1 MTRTH
6 RLTLLFGL
14 GLLVAAACGDD
25 EPPLDDDGSGL
36 SGQTGEECV
45 VADDCFLTL
54 ADRDQIPGEL
64 ECLDRVEGGYCT
76 HQCTGDGDCCT
87 VEGECDADENQ
98 VCAPFESTG
107 LMLCFIS
114 CEDDDLGGLD
124 ADDYCQGYHRDFICR
139 STGGGANNRKV
150 CVPGGGTPCAV
161 GDDCNADFPYCCE
174 DAFGTNRC
182 TDLAGAEGANCLNP
196 PG

>member
-1 MTRTH
+1 MNRTELETSL
-6 RLTLLFGL
+6 RKLR
-14 GLLVAAACGDD
+14 
-25 EPPLDDDGSGL
+25 L
-36 SGQTGEECV
+36 SGMADSLEARCV
-45 VADDCFLTL
+45 EAK
-54 ADRDQIPGEL
+54 A
-64 ECLDRVEGGYCT
+64 GG
-76 HQCTGDGDCCT
+76 
-87 VEGECDADENQ
+87 
-98 VCAPFESTG
+98 
-107 LMLCFIS
+107 
-114 CEDDDLGGLD
+114 LGGLD